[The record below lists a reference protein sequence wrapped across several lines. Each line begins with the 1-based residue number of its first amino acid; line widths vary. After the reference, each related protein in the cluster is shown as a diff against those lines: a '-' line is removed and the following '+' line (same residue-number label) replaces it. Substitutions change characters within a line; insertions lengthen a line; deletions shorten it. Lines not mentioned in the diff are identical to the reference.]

1 MIIQFIN
8 KDQIKITL
16 SSSIDDFS
24 IQRLFEYTKFLESTR
39 KNKTNQSDIDK
50 LAAEVNISLWK
61 KNHKR
66 FIDRP

>member
-8 KDQIKITL
+8 EDQIKITL

-24 IQRLFEYTKFLESTR
+24 IQRLFEYAKFLESTR

-50 LAAEVNISLWK
+50 LAAEVNISWWK